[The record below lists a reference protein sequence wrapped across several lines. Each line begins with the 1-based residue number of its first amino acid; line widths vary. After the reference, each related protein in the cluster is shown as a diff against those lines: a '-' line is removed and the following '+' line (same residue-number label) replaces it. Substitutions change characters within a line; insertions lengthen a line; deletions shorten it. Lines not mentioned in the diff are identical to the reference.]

1 MAYASTISEYQRVTY
16 WWLLIEEFGPNFND
30 ITVINN
36 MIDGI
41 LSRLPPETRN
51 QEELSTRK
59 VQSSIYDLLFTR
71 QDNNHKIF

>member
-1 MAYASTISEYQRVTY
+1 
-16 WWLLIEEFGPNFND
+16 
-30 ITVINN
+30 